1 MRANRT
7 GCIFG
12 GLGGAIVGF
21 VIGVYFLLSGPPE
34 AGDVLYRPGVGG
46 IIVTPMLLFGLLG
59 VFVGILVNTTRG
71 K

>member
-1 MRANRT
+1 MSSNRT

-12 GLGGAIVGF
+12 GLGGAGVGF
-21 VIGVYFLLSGPPE
+21 IIGVYFLLTGPPE
-34 AGDVLYRPGVGG
+34 AGAALYRPAVAG

-59 VFVGILVNTTRG
+59 IFVGILVNQAKG